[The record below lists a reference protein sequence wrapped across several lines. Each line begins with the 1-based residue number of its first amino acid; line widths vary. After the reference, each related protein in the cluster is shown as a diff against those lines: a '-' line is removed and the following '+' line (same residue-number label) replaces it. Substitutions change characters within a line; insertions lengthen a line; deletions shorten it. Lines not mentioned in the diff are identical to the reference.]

1 VKKLF
6 LKRESIRAKFVVIVL
21 KHKNQKENIF
31 MGLFDQILGAVANP
45 NQQGSLA
52 QIGSIINTVQQLS
65 DRTGADSTTIQ
76 SVLGIVGNYVRS
88 SLQEK
93 QATVGNEEAQA
104 VVNQYAGTSPNPQA
118 VDSLFSP
125 EIQQQVAETVAQRT
139 GLDAGTIQ
147 QLLPS
152 IVPVVL
158 NFLQVGANA
167 QNPQTGGNS
176 VLSSFLDADR
186 DGDVDIADAIQ
197 LASQYIG
204 R

>member
-1 VKKLF
+1 
-6 LKRESIRAKFVVIVL
+6 
-21 KHKNQKENIF
+21 

-45 NQQGSLA
+45 NQQGSLG
-52 QIGSIINTVQQLS
+52 QLGSIVNTVQQLS
-65 DRTGADSTTIQ
+65 DRTGADSSTIQ
-76 SVLGIVGNYVRS
+76 SVMGIVGNYVRS

-93 QATVGNEEAQA
+93 QATGGEAEAQTL
-104 VVNQYAGTSPNPQA
+104 VNQYAGTSPNPQA
-118 VDSLFSP
+118 VNSLFSLGM
-125 EIQQQVAETVAQRT
+125 QQQIGQAVAQRT

-147 QLLPS
+147 QLLPL

-158 NFLQVGANA
+158 NFLQVGAS
-167 QNPQTGGNS
+167 QNPQSGGNS

-197 LASQYIG
+197 LASQYIK